1 MEKVRKTLSVD
12 DRLTLLLKSEWD
24 WKDIAAYFGCG
35 TTKAVEIKKEARRRN
50 GGYPKLLKNFVTV
63 TAVFEVQGIN
73 LEQEISKIKQIKC
86 IYDSELMV
94 GIA

>member
-1 MEKVRKTLSVD
+1 MNKQLTVD
-12 DRLTLLLKSEWD
+12 RRLELLLESNWD
-24 WKDIAAYFGCG
+24 YKQIAEYFGCG